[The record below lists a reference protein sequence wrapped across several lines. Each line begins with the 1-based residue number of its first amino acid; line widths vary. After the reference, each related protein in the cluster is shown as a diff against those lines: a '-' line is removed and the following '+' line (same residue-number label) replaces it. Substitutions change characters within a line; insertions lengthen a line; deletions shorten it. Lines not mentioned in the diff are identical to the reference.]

1 MFSYIIPIIAL
12 LLVLSNPILQLFQP
26 DRPLVTERP
35 AINESLLAIP
45 GEGDGVGCEGGYR
58 VHVWSV
64 EPLVVYVEGFLSE
77 GEREDLLEMR

>member
-45 GEGDGVGCEGGYR
+45 GGGRRGRVRRGVSGAC
-58 VHVWSV
+58 
-64 EPLVVYVEGFLSE
+64 VVC
-77 GEREDLLEMR
+77 